1 MLTKIEK
8 LRSKKGF
15 SLMELMIVIVII
27 GILAAGSLIIFGDK
41 GEKAKQASTKDM
53 FGKMATFL
61 GVEMMSCSTGD
72 TKTMND
78 KLTCAGRTASSV
90 VTAMVAAMDNDQM
103 NPYELD
109 KSAVTNG
116 GVNTADSDAGYI
128 RLSVSGTKIVIK
140 TCHTKACSDAANRKE
155 KSIAFQ

>member
-1 MLTKIEK
+1 MLTKMEK

-41 GEKAKQASTKDM
+41 GEQAKQASTKDM

-61 GVEMMSCSTGD
+61 GVEMMSCSMGEE
-72 TKTMND
+72 KTMNNN
-78 KLTCAGRTASSV
+78 LTCAGRTASSV
-90 VTAMVAAMDNDQM
+90 VAALVTAMDGDQM
-103 NPYELD
+103 NPYQLD
-109 KSAVTNG
+109 KSAVTSG
-116 GVNTADSDAGYI
+116 GNNTADTDAGFI
-128 RLSVSGTKIVIK
+128 RLSVSGTNIDIK
-140 TCHTKACSDAANRKE
+140 VCHTKACSAAANRSE

>member
-1 MLTKIEK
+1 MLKKIEK
-8 LRSKKGF
+8 LRNKKGF

-72 TKTMND
+72 TTTMNGN
-78 KLTCAGRTASSV
+78 LTCAGRTANSV
-90 VTAMVAAMDNDQM
+90 ITAMVTSMDGDQM

-109 KSAVTNG
+109 KSAVTSG
-116 GVNTADSDAGYI
+116 GNNTADTDAGFI
-128 RLSVSGTKIVIK
+128 RLSVSGVNIVIK
-140 TCHTKACSDAANRKE
+140 TCHTKPCSTAANKNE
-155 KSIAFQ
+155 KSIPFQ

>member
-8 LRSKKGF
+8 LKNKKGF

-27 GILAAGSLIIFGDK
+27 GILAAGALVIFGDK
-41 GEKAKQASTKDM
+41 SEEAKQASTKKM
-53 FGKMATFL
+53 FGEMATDL

-72 TKTMND
+72 TTTMNGN
-78 KLTCAGRTASSV
+78 LTCAGRTATSV
-90 VTAMVAAMDNDQM
+90 ITAMVTSMDGDQM

-116 GVNTADSDAGYI
+116 GANTADTDAGYI
-128 RLSVSGTKIVIK
+128 RLSVSGTNIVIK
-140 TCHTKACSDAANRKE
+140 GCHTKACSVAANRKE